1 MQQQTRDRCYA
12 FWEVSVFFF
21 WRGTVAAPP
30 MHHTPSLPRVIL
42 LWALENAD
50 ENSTGINQ

>member
-12 FWEVSVFFF
+12 FWEDSVCF
-21 WRGTVAAPP
+21 WRGTVIAPP
-30 MHHTPSLPRVIL
+30 MHHTPSLPRIIL